1 MKKLF
6 YVFVTAAMFTIC
18 SCHTQQNGV
27 TTDDDN
33 IYGVNVQ
40 QAWTLKPETL
50 NVAGIDSLRK
60 ADKLPKIEKW
70 TSSSFTDDENN
81 VRSIYRTLYDRTTG
95 IVYTLKQLDANTSV
109 LTKRIIKT
117 K

>member
-6 YVFVTAAMFTIC
+6 YVFITAAMFTIC
-18 SCHTQQNGV
+18 SCHTQKSGV
-27 TTDDDN
+27 NTDGDN

>member
-6 YVFVTAAMFTIC
+6 YIFVTAAMLTIC
-18 SCHTQQNGV
+18 SCHTQQTSV
-27 TTDDDN
+27 STDG
-33 IYGVNVQ
+33 IYGVSVQ

-50 NVAGIDSLRK
+50 SVAGIDSLRK

-70 TSSSFTDDENN
+70 TTSSFTDDENN

-109 LTKRIIKT
+109 LTKRVIIT